1 MKKTW
6 VNNWGLKLIAVI
18 LATLIWL
25 LIMNNSD
32 PVTTFTVSGIPV
44 EFINEDTLSEN
55 DMVYQVV
62 GSKTISVSVT
72 TRTNDKKKIDKEDFK
87 ATADLNNIYN
97 VTSNVE
103 VKVELVG
110 DDADLVRS
118 WQQIDYNVRVVTE
131 DIITKDFAIEV
142 VQEGEV
148 ESGYNY
154 RQCYLS
160 SDTVALTAPV
170 SELNDIS
177 AVKAI
182 VDVSQSAKSETM
194 TVPLR
199 FYNASGKEIKSL
211 SELGIEAE
219 MLKVDVDVM
228 VQKTSPVSIDVVVN
242 NKDKVAEGYRYIT
255 YRISAQSISV
265 IGTMQSVAGLDKI
278 QIEVDAEGA
287 AGEVTEQVDIM
298 DYLPENVTVAG
309 DNTTVT
315 IRLVVEPEGSI
326 DFEVSSRNIS
336 FDGAYGNLQY
346 LIHQPT
352 MTVNVFG
359 LKSDWENLTA
369 DDIYLVADV
378 NGKGVGD
385 YIVTLTPVEIEG
397 LEITVQG
404 EANLTVKQP
413 PEEDESE
420 DDTSEDST
428 TANRDGA
435 SAGTDESEDKTS
447 AEDSVQVGGT
457 VSGKAGEST
466 AAGSETQNSRETK
479 GSSETKSSSSGNR

>member
-18 LATLIWL
+18 SAILIWL
-25 LIMNNSD
+25 LIMNNND

-44 EFINEDTLSEN
+44 EFINEETLAEN

-62 GSKTISVSVT
+62 GNKTVSVSVT
-72 TRTNDKKKIDKEDFK
+72 TRTKDKSKITAADFK

-103 VKVELVG
+103 IKVELAE
-110 DDADLVRS
+110 DADLVRS
-118 WQQIDYNVRVVTE
+118 WQQIDYNIKVVTE
-131 DIITKDFAIEV
+131 NVITKEFNIEV

-148 ESGYNY
+148 ESGYDY

-160 SDTVALTAPV
+160 STTVALTAPV
-170 SELNDIS
+170 SKLNDIS

-182 VDVSQSAKSETM
+182 VDVSQSSQSETM
-194 TVPLR
+194 TVPLQ

-211 SELGIEAE
+211 TDLGIEAE

-228 VQKTSPVSIDVVVN
+228 VQKTSPVSIDVMVN

-287 AGEVTEQVDIM
+287 AGEVTKQVDIM

-309 DNTTVT
+309 GNTMVT
-315 IRLVVEPEGSI
+315 IRLVIEPEGSI
-326 DFEVSSRNIS
+326 EFEVPSKNIS

-352 MTVNVFG
+352 VTVNVFG

-378 NGKGVGD
+378 NEKGTGE
-385 YIVTLTPVEIEG
+385 YTMTLTPMEIEG
-397 LEITVQG
+397 LEITVLN
-404 EANLTVKQP
+404 EVTLTIKQP
-413 PEEDESE
+413 PETEEDE
-420 DDTSEDST
+420 DNTGADSS
-428 TANRDGA
+428 AGDKNSS
-435 SAGTDESEDKTS
+435 SAGTGETDETAST
-447 AEDSVQVGGT
+447 EDSVQVGGT
-457 VSGKAGEST
+457 AGVET
-466 AAGSETQNSRETK
+466 GEGTEAGSET
-479 GSSETKSSSSGNR
+479 GSGAKESSSRNH